1 MKYIKVNGFQV
12 EVLMMK
18 KKRNSCQLHR
28 AVFMMA
34 AAAAMIFFGFSST
47 KTVYAQSSTKIA
59 NFGFSNDQYSDTQW
73 YIDNQGK
80 YTKLTQM
87 AVQDVTSTPDM
98 DMDIVETWEAM
109 ANAGLGDR
117 EVIIAIIDT
126 GVDYQHPEL
135 AQHMW
140 INEGEIPDDN
150 IDNDN
155 NGYVD
160 DIYGWDFYNNDN
172 TICHY
177 VYSDLYRKNLADP
190 NDNDNHGT
198 HVAGVIAAAMNNEI
212 GIAGIASNINIKI
225 MSLKINGG
233 KNGTGDVA
241 DAVKA
246 IKYATMM
253 GADICNLS
261 WGTNQ
266 VYPELEAVMKESNML
281 FIAAAGNDG
290 SNIDETPL
298 YPASLELD
306 NLISVTFIDADGDL
320 TGYSNFGK
328 YSVDIAA
335 PGNDIF
341 STIVGS
347 YSTASGSSMA
357 APQVSAV
364 AALLYE
370 FGDNLY
376 ASDVKNIILNN
387 LKEISGLSEVTKYGG
402 IPSAYK
408 AIVEAGSLH
417 QDIQAP
423 TISFRTQYNAGDMT
437 VFVEAADEGTSRLR
451 VIKWMIGKKELA
463 DFQSGTVGTTVV
475 NNQVD
480 LSKAGY
486 YTFYAAD
493 YAGNEVA
500 QICEV
505 IEDATAPKLSAMFT
519 VAADYKSRTV
529 TVVTSDDQSG
539 LKRVEFMEGT
549 RTVEDFLPADA
560 GTVLKIAEGKG
571 KFTIKKDGTYTI
583 FAVDYRGNMVV
594 KKVVVKTI
602 KSTGVKLKFNSRT
615 MGPGDTLT
623 LRPVL
628 TPIGSTDMI
637 TYVSSN
643 KMVATVSATGKVTAI
658 KPGKAYI
665 TARTASGL
673 TVKCLI
679 TISKT

>member
-1 MKYIKVNGFQV
+1 
-12 EVLMMK
+12 MMK
-18 KKRNSCQLHR
+18 KKRNSYQLHR
-28 AVFMMA
+28 SVFVLTAAVAVM
-34 AAAAMIFFGFSST
+34 FFVFSSNA
-47 KTVYAQSSTKIA
+47 KTVYAQSSNKIST
-59 NFGFSNDQYSDTQW
+59 FGFSNDQYSGTQW
-73 YIDNQGK
+73 YIDNPGK

-87 AVQDVTSTPDM
+87 AVQEVTSTPDI
-98 DMDIVETWEAM
+98 DMDVVEAWEAM
-109 ANAGLGDR
+109 ANAGLGDK
-117 EVIIAIIDT
+117 EVIVAVIDT
-126 GVDYQHPEL
+126 GVDYQHPDL
-135 AQHMW
+135 ADHMW

-177 VYSDLYRKNLADP
+177 VYSDLYHKNLADP

-198 HVAGVIAAAMNNEI
+198 HVAGAIAASMNNEI
-212 GIAGIASNINIKI
+212 GIAGIASNVNVKI

-241 DAVKA
+241 KAVEA

-266 VYPELEAVMKESNML
+266 AYPELEEAMKESNML
-281 FIAAAGNDG
+281 FVAAAGNDG
-290 SNIDETPL
+290 SNIDDTPL
-298 YPASLELD
+298 YPASLDLD

-328 YSVDIAA
+328 NSVDIAA
-335 PGNDIF
+335 PGNDVF

-347 YSTASGSSMA
+347 YSNASGSSMA

-376 ASDVKNIILNN
+376 ASNVKDIILSN
-387 LKEISGLSEVTKYGG
+387 LKEINGLKDVTQYGG

-408 AIVEAGSLH
+408 AVASASNLL
-417 QDIQAP
+417 QDNQAP
-423 TISFRTQYNAGDMT
+423 SLAFTTQYNQEDMT
-437 VFVEAADEGTSRLR
+437 VLVDAADEGGSKLR
-451 VIKWMIGKKELA
+451 VIKWIIGEKDLN
-463 DFQSGTVGTTVV
+463 DFHKGTVGTTVV

-480 LSKAGY
+480 FSKAGA

-500 QICEV
+500 QIYEV
-505 IEDATAPKLSAMFT
+505 TEDTTAPKLSAMFT
-519 VAADYKSRTV
+519 VADDYKSRTV
-529 TVVTSDDQSG
+529 TVVTSDSQSG

-549 RTVEDFLPADA
+549 RTTQDFLPADA
-560 GTVLKIAEGKG
+560 GTVLGISQGKG

-583 FAVDYRGNMVV
+583 FAVDNRGNMAV
-594 KKVVVKTI
+594 KKIVVKTI
-602 KSTGVKLKFNSRT
+602 KSTGIKLNFKSRT
-615 MGPGDTLT
+615 MGT
-623 LRPVL
+623 R
-628 TPIGSTDMI
+628 
-637 TYVSSN
+637 
-643 KMVATVSATGKVTAI
+643 
-658 KPGKAYI
+658 
-665 TARTASGL
+665 
-673 TVKCLI
+673 
-679 TISKT
+679 